1 MYTYKIKID
10 DFEDVK
16 KIYVNEMVRRYLG
29 GVIPEEYTRTKFIET
44 LNRSQIDSHFWVVRL
59 KIDTEFIGLVSFDK
73 HVDGGTEVSYEF
85 LPTWWRSGYATEV
98 LSQVINFAFNE
109 LELSR
114 VLAETQ
120 TANAPSCRLLER
132 LGMKLERKVQRFGA
146 EQAIY
151 YIEKT

>member
-1 MYTYKIKID
+1 
-10 DFEDVK
+10 
-16 KIYVNEMVRRYLG
+16 MVRRYLG